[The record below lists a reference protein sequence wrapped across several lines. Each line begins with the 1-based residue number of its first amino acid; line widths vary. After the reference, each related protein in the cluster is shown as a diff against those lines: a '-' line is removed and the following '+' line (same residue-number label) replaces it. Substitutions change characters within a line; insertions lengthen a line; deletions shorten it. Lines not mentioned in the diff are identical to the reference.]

1 MEFDFRKDFLTGKAT
16 VKLSMGAEAFGIWLD
31 QEGQNTLWV
40 GQLIDKIALLQAR
53 KLTEYTL
60 AGDEFNLLLSQSE
73 ACVTNH
79 RLYVEGALMEF
90 EEDLSFYDQEIE
102 ANCGLEDLLHLL
114 EEWKEFITN

>member
-16 VKLSMGAEAFGIWLD
+16 VKLSMGAEAPGIWLD
-31 QEGQNTLWV
+31 QEGQNTQWV

-60 AGDEFNLLLSQSE
+60 AGDEFNLLLTQSE

-79 RLYVEGALMEF
+79 RLYEEDALMEF